1 MNAAIHLHSRVHERL
16 EFAPPQQRGL
26 LRALGLAILAHALLV
41 AGLSLSVQ
49 WKSEAPTVAVE
60 AELWSAVP
68 QQAAPKLEA
77 PPPEPE
83 PEPQP
88 QPQKVAEPEPAPT
101 PPVPDPAIV
110 LEKEKKRKA
119 AEDQAR
125 QQQLLLQQKQEAD
138 KKRLQKLEQERLEK
152 EKKDKKLAE
161 EKRQAEQDKLK
172 QTQKDKAKTQED
184 AKKLEA
190 QRRENV
196 NRMMGLAGGTGAPT
210 STGTAQKSSGL
221 SASYAGKIV
230 ARVRPNIVFTDD
242 AVGNPSAVVR
252 VRTAPDGTIVGKQ
265 LITSSGVK
273 AWDDAVLRALDKTE
287 TLPKDI
293 DGRVPATIDIGFKP
307 KD

>member
-1 MNAAIHLHSRVHERL
+1 MNAHAHERL
-16 EFAPPQQRGL
+16 EFAPPPQRGL
-26 LRALGLAILAHALLV
+26 LRALGLAIVAHALLL
-41 AGLSLSVQ
+41 AALSLNVQ
-49 WKSEAPTVAVE
+49 WKSDATVEAVE

-83 PEPQP
+83 PQP
-88 QPQKVAEPEPAPT
+88 QPEPQKVVEPEPAPT

-110 LEKEKKRKA
+110 LEKEKQRKA
-119 AEDQAR
+119 AEEQAR
-125 QQQLLLQQKQEAD
+125 QQQLLVQKQEAE
-138 KKRLQKLEQERLEK
+138 KKRLQQQKLEQERLEK
-152 EKKDKKLAE
+152 EKKDKKEKKLAE

-172 QTQKDKAKTQED
+172 QTQQDKAKAQAD

-190 QRRENV
+190 QRQENV
-196 NRMMGLAGGTGAPT
+196 RRMMGLAGGTGAPN
-210 STGTAQKSSGL
+210 STGTAQKSSGP
-221 SASYAGKIV
+221 SASYGGKIV
-230 ARVRPNIVFTDD
+230 ARVRPNIVFTD
-242 AVGNPSAVVR
+242 ALPGNPSALVR

-293 DGRVPATIDIGFKP
+293 DGRVPPTIDIGFRP